1 MNKLK
6 GFFEKKKLDN
16 KFKQAGT
23 GHSLSG
29 PKPSSS
35 APQPARQNSSQ
46 HRQEQSSGPSRAGR
60 SCFSKVSSIPDL

>member
-23 GHSLSG
+23 GHSLSE

-46 HRQEQSSGPSRAGR
+46 HRQEQSSGPSRAGKAALAR
-60 SCFSKVSSIPDL
+60 